1 MDSCGFS
8 QFLNKDNTEDNEKIL
23 NKIIVSSI
31 LALTTESMV
40 MANTYSSHAKRNVIS
55 GEDLTLAL
63 KYQCKNF
70 IDSDEFEDKVQTF
83 IDDDTQSNSGS
94 DQDDSDSDSD
104 SDQSQGDHKD
114 EDIFSYSSCTCETC
128 ENINNVNSWW
138 DKWEP
143 DDPIKISLKRA
154 VNNAASDNMID
165 V

>member
-8 QFLNKDNTEDNEKIL
+8 QFLNKDNTEDNERIL

-31 LALTTESMV
+31 LALATESMV

-70 IDSDEFEDKVQTF
+70 IDSDEFEDKVQSF
-83 IDDDTQSNSGS
+83 IDDDTHSDSGS
-94 DQDDSDSDSD
+94 DQGDSD

>member
-23 NKIIVSSI
+23 NKIIISSI

-40 MANTYSSHAKRNVIS
+40 MANTYSSHAERNVIS

-70 IDSDEFEDKVQTF
+70 IDSDEFEDKVQSF
-83 IDDDTQSNSGS
+83 IDDDCH
-94 DQDDSDSDSD
+94 SDSDSGQGDSGSD
-104 SDQSQGDHKD
+104 SDQGDSQDDHKD
-114 EDIFSYSSCTCETC
+114 EDIFSYSSCKCKTCED
-128 ENINNVNSWW
+128 INNVNSWW

-143 DDPIKISLKRA
+143 DDLIKISLKRA
-154 VNNAASDNMID
+154 VNNAASDNMIE